1 MSQIKFRAKIEKIE
15 GDQLHYSLPS
25 RVYPRE
31 IPDFGE
37 HALADPLTLKTDYL
51 EVENIF
57 YLGNKNRL
65 KEKFAKLV
73 PEDVKTVFDPMC
85 GGAMFLTE
93 LARSGKTIIA
103 NDYSTSPFYLARA
116 IFLKNKPSLEMFDE
130 FAKSVKEFEGYYFKK
145 AKELFPILAGRKHTQ
160 RYIDGYILRAR
171 EVEYGHF
178 YLGVMSGCMLSWF
191 GAFGGPYLRWS
202 YSTFKRNLRTY
213 AKQLINFEVSGKVTN
228 YDALKMD
235 IPNVD
240 MIYFDP
246 PYSEKLFK
254 YVSKFGKLN
263 SILLQKDWVRNEITQ
278 EEVSKLTKKLAG
290 HCKYLFVST
299 NAACPIH
306 WRPLF
311 EGTGR
316 TASRKKFI
324 LTGSGAIASSM
335 AGAQHNQRKME
346 EILWVSVRKSK
357 EDETV
362 EKAQKDPFMI
372 YPDESETY
380 EYMIHSHFRGKS
392 SHLDLRIENLGKE
405 FLIGWT
411 LMAQRAGAIKEPVL
425 TLSDARKIDADSEK
439 FYKINLQTGE
449 WATRE
454 KKGAKESVRIEIV
467 AARKKVEP
475 IEWAEFSGVTKPG
488 AVGATSQYPGVFL
501 IVDKGKAEYLSQKG
515 GWLHEYWFDGKV
527 LKNGRYFF
535 RQLKA
540 WSTKKSG
547 DEPDQQE
554 VLGSDGL
561 WEHMKELNVQAVKV
575 LKSNGMTDDQ
585 IQEWIEPQLIET
597 MKEMDLSR
605 EEIEKAFVIPPGKEE
620 GLGPEVG
627 WLFINPDDQVP
638 YVVSSRAIDQ
648 EFLPPT
654 SMSALPRHW
663 RVHVKDDEKYWIAQN
678 KSAALERRK
687 NLVERWK
694 EEGMIGRAEKGDRNP
709 FKEHVEKARHRLD
722 QCMDCSKPPDLEIIW
737 ANGEGHAWF
746 CWSCFIKWLG
756 DDEANPWSG
765 KGDDIQSA
773 KLIKN
778 GEASKKQADNTNP
791 NIKEKLAEFIVS
803 ENAKG
808 TVSEFKVFIDWLAV
822 QKAVISEFKV
832 FIDWLAVQKAVI
844 SEFRLT
850 YQFWKGQKVIRE
862 GASKER
868 FLFWIK
874 DEEKYLI
881 FRLNSNILSS
891 EKTGAMLLTDNWG
904 KEEYQTTDY
913 VKPGTPLNPTKNTP
927 SFIKLLDSGK
937 AIILIDEPDL
947 KKVQFDGKDLKG
959 VFLFKKAEDHWFVER
974 TGGGP
979 GNNET

>member
-1 MSQIKFRAKIEKIE
+1 MSLIKYRAKIERIE
-15 GDQLHYSLPS
+15 GDQIHYSLPS
-25 RVYPRE
+25 RVYPME

-37 HALADPLTLKTDYL
+37 HILADPLALKTDYL

-65 KEKFAKLV
+65 KERFAKLV

-93 LARSGKTIIA
+93 LARMGKTIIA

-145 AKELFPILAGRKHTQ
+145 AKELFPILAGREHTQ
-160 RYIDGYILRAR
+160 KYIDGYILRAR

-191 GAFGGPYLRWS
+191 GAFGGPYRRWS
-202 YSTFKRNLRTY
+202 YSTFKRKLRAY
-213 AKQLINFEVSGKVTN
+213 AKQIINFEVSGKVTN
-228 YDALKMD
+228 HDALKMD

-263 SILLQKDWVRNEITQ
+263 SILLQKDWDRNEITQ
-278 EEVSKLTKKLAG
+278 EQVEALAKKLAT

-299 NAACPIH
+299 NDACPIH

-311 EGTGR
+311 EGISR

-324 LTGSGAIASSM
+324 LTGSGAIASNLS
-335 AGAQHNQRKME
+335 GAQQNQRKME
-346 EILWVSVRKSK
+346 EILWVSVRKSE

-372 YPDESETY
+372 YPDESESY
-380 EYMIHSHFRGKS
+380 RYMVHTHFRGS
-392 SHLDLRIENLGKE
+392 GTHLDLRIENLGKE

-411 LMAQRAGAIKEPVL
+411 LFAMQKDSIKEPVL
-425 TLSDARKIDADSEK
+425 TLADGRKINADSEQH
-439 FYKINLQTGE
+439 YKINLQTGD

-454 KKGAKESVRIEIV
+454 KKGAKEPVRIEIV
-467 AARKKVEP
+467 AARKAVEP
-475 IEWAEFSGVTKPG
+475 VEWAEFSGVTKPG
-488 AVGATSQYPGVFL
+488 TTGASAQYPGVF
-501 IVDKGKAEYLSQKG
+501 IVVDRGKAEYLSQKG

-547 DEPDQQE
+547 DESDKPDQLE
-554 VLGSDGL
+554 IFGSEGL
-561 WEHMKELNVQAVKV
+561 WEHVKELNVQAVKV

-585 IQEWIEPQLIET
+585 IKEWIEPQLIET

-620 GLGPEVG
+620 GFGSGEVG

-638 YVVSSRAIDQ
+638 YVVSARAIDQ
-648 EFLPPT
+648 EFIPPNT
-654 SMSALPRHW
+654 VSALPKHW
-663 RVHVKDDEKYWIAQN
+663 RVHVKDDEKYWVAQD
-678 KSAALERRK
+678 KSVALERRK

-694 EEGMIGRAEKGDRNP
+694 EEGVIGRAEKGDRNP
-709 FKEHVEKARHRLD
+709 FKESVEKARHRHD
-722 QCMDCSKPPDLEIIW
+722 QCMECSKPPDLEIIW
-737 ANGEGHAWF
+737 ANGHGHAWF

-756 DDEANPWSG
+756 DDEANLWSG

-773 KLIKN
+773 KLVKD
-778 GEASKKQADNTNP
+778 GEASIKYSDNRNS
-791 NIKEKLAEFIVS
+791 NIKEKLAEFIISKNV
-803 ENAKG
+803 KG
-808 TVSEFKVFIDWLAV
+808 TVLEFKALLDWLAV
-822 QKAVISEFKV
+822 QKAIVT
-832 FIDWLAVQKAVI
+832 
-844 SEFRLT
+844 EFRLT
-850 YQFWKGQKVIRE
+850 YQFWRGQKVIRE

-874 DEEKYLI
+874 DGEKYLI
-881 FRLNSNILSS
+881 FRLSSSILDS
-891 EKTGAMLLTDNWG
+891 EKTGAMLLTDELG
-904 KEEYQTTDY
+904 EDEYLATGY
-913 VKPGTPLNPTKNTP
+913 VKPGTSLNPTKNTP

-947 KKVQFDGKDLKG
+947 KKMQFEGKDLKG
-959 VFLFKKAEDHWFVER
+959 VFLFKKAEDHWYIER